1 MRHSSPGAVSLLLFV
16 VGLTAVGG
24 MPVPSANAWEFG
36 PGANVADAPTSIS
49 ASSAAAQKK
58 GSSAARA
65 TAVDYSLN
73 YSPVRR
79 YFVEFRARNAA
90 SYGHMYVMYGEAN
103 ERHEVVRSEIA
114 GFFPAGD
121 RRDCVNCSVYYW
133 TIGHVLPVPSEIG
146 ASDGDLEEQYVL
158 ARFRVWIDA
167 AQYKRLVAY
176 IKARK
181 ANRGPWNAFLN
192 NCVTFGRDV
201 AVFLNVK
208 MPLLASLSP
217 TVVTYP
223 QQLVEAMAKAN
234 GVYKD
239 QGALRDAASSL
250 PVKVSTQKAAADNA
264 EKATAEKA
272 AVEQAV
278 PAASSSRQE
287 EGKLE
292 ASALH

>member
-1 MRHSSPGAVSLLLFV
+1 MSHGLPSAVSPLLLIV
-16 VGLTAVGG
+16 CLTAAAGVQ
-24 MPVPSANAWEFG
+24 VPSAKAWEYG
-36 PGANVADAPTSIS
+36 PRANVAVTPTLTS
-49 ASSAAAQKK
+49 ASSTAAQKK

-103 ERHEVVRSEIA
+103 ERHEVVKSEIA

-239 QGALRDAASSL
+239 QGALRDAAGSL

-278 PAASSSRQE
+278 PAAS

-292 ASALH
+292 ANALH

>member
-16 VGLTAVGG
+16 VALTAVGA

-36 PGANVADAPTSIS
+36 PGANVADAPTSTS

-90 SYGHMYVMYGEAN
+90 SYGHMYVTYGEAN

-239 QGALRDAASSL
+239 QGALRDAAGSL
-250 PVKVSTQKAAADNA
+250 SVKVSTQKAAADNA

-278 PAASSSRQE
+278 PAASASRQE

>member
-1 MRHSSPGAVSLLLFV
+1 MGVWSRGQRGGRSYFDICLLCGSS
-16 VGLTAVGG
+16 
-24 MPVPSANAWEFG
+24 
-36 PGANVADAPTSIS
+36 
-49 ASSAAAQKK
+49 KK

-121 RRDCVNCSVYYW
+121 RRDCLNCSVYYW

-181 ANRGPWNAFLN
+181 ANRGPWNAVLN

-208 MPLLASLSP
+208 MPLMASLSP
-217 TVVTYP
+217 TVVMYP
-223 QQLVEAMAKAN
+223 QQLVEAMAQAN

-239 QGALRDAASSL
+239 QGALKDAAGSL
-250 PVKVSTQKAAADNA
+250 PVEVSTQKAAVDNA
-264 EKATAEKA
+264 KKATAEKA
-272 AVEQAV
+272 AVDQAV
-278 PAASSSRQE
+278 PAASSSGQE

-292 ASALH
+292 ASALRTDARV

>member
-1 MRHSSPGAVSLLLFV
+1 MRHSSPCAVSLLLFV
-16 VGLTAVGG
+16 VVLTAVGA

-36 PGANVADAPTSIS
+36 PGANVADAPTSTS

-90 SYGHMYVMYGEAN
+90 SYGHMYVTYGEAN

-239 QGALRDAASSL
+239 QGALRDAAGSL
-250 PVKVSTQKAAADNA
+250 SVKVSTQKAAADNA

-278 PAASSSRQE
+278 PAASASRQE

>member
-1 MRHSSPGAVSLLLFV
+1 MRHSSPWAVNLLLFV
-16 VGLTAVGG
+16 VGLAAVGG
-24 MPVPSANAWEFG
+24 VLLSSANAWEFG
-36 PGANVADAPTSIS
+36 PGANVADPPTSTS
-49 ASSAAAQKK
+49 ASSAAAQKR
-58 GSSAARA
+58 GSSAAQA
-65 TAVDYSLN
+65 TATNYSLN

-121 RRDCVNCSVYYW
+121 RRDCLNCSVYNW

-158 ARFRVWIDA
+158 ARFRIWIDA

-176 IKARK
+176 INARK

-208 MPLLASLSP
+208 MPLLAALP
-217 TVVTYP
+217 PAVVMYP
-223 QQLVEAMAKAN
+223 QQLVETIAQAN

-239 QGALRDAASSL
+239 QGPLKDAAGSL
-250 PVKVSTQKAAADNA
+250 PVNA
-264 EKATAEKA
+264 KKATAEKA
-272 AVEQAV
+272 A
-278 PAASSSRQE
+278 SSQE
-287 EGKLE
+287 DGKPE

>member
-1 MRHSSPGAVSLLLFV
+1 MRHSSPGAVCLLLFM

-24 MPVPSANAWEFG
+24 MLVSSANAWEFG
-36 PGANVADAPTSIS
+36 PGANVAGAPSSTS

-58 GSSAARA
+58 ASSAARA

-103 ERHEVVRSEIA
+103 ERHEVVRSAIA

-121 RRDCVNCSVYYW
+121 RRDCLNCSLYNW

-158 ARFRVWIDA
+158 ARFRVWVDA

-176 IKARK
+176 VNARK
-181 ANRGPWNAFLN
+181 ANRGPWNALLN

-208 MPLLASLSP
+208 MPLMASLSP
-217 TVVTYP
+217 TVVMYP
-223 QQLVEAMAKAN
+223 QQLVEAMAQAN

-239 QGALRDAASSL
+239 QGALKDAAGSL
-250 PVKVSTQKAAADNA
+250 PVEVSTQKAAADNA
-264 EKATAEKA
+264 KKATAEKA
-272 AVEQAV
+272 AVDQAV
-278 PAASSSRQE
+278 PAASSSSQE

>member
-1 MRHSSPGAVSLLLFV
+1 MVQGPMRQTLKKWDRRRPERRPSTTVS
-16 VGLTAVGG
+16 T
-24 MPVPSANAWEFG
+24 N
-36 PGANVADAPTSIS
+36 N
-49 ASSAAAQKK
+49 
-58 GSSAARA
+58 
-65 TAVDYSLN
+65 SLN

-103 ERHEVVRSEIA
+103 ERHEVVRSQIA

-121 RRDCVNCSVYYW
+121 RRDCLNCSVYYW
-133 TIGHVLPVPSEIG
+133 TIGHVVPVPSEIG

-176 IKARK
+176 INARK

-201 AVFLNVK
+201 AAFLNIK

-223 QQLVEAMAKAN
+223 QHLVEAMARAN
-234 GVYKD
+234 GVYND
-239 QGALRDAASSL
+239 QGALRDAAGSL
-250 PVKVSTQKAAADNA
+250 PVQVSAPKTQPAA
-264 EKATAEKA
+264 TTTEKA
-272 AVEQAV
+272 AVEQAA
-278 PAASSSRQE
+278 PAESSSGQE

-292 ASALH
+292 ANALH

>member
-1 MRHSSPGAVSLLLFV
+1 MRHSSPRAVSLLLFV
-16 VGLTAVGG
+16 AGLTAFGG
-24 MPVPSANAWEFG
+24 LPLCSANAWEFG
-36 PGANVADAPTSIS
+36 PGANVADAAP
-49 ASSAAAQKK
+49 AAAAQKK
-58 GSSAARA
+58 GSA

-90 SYGHMYVMYGEAN
+90 SYGHMYVMFGEAN

-121 RRDCVNCSVYYW
+121 RRDCLNCSLYNW

-167 AQYKRLVAY
+167 VQYKRLVAY

-181 ANRGPWNAFLN
+181 ANRGPWNAFVN

-208 MPLLASLSP
+208 MPLFASLP
-217 TVVTYP
+217 PAVVMYP
-223 QQLVEAMAKAN
+223 QQLVETMAQAN

-239 QGALRDAASSL
+239 QGPLKDAAGSL
-250 PVKVSTQKAAADNA
+250 PVEISTQKATADSA
-264 EKATAEKA
+264 KKAKAEKA

-278 PAASSSRQE
+278 PPSSGQG
-287 EGKLE
+287 EGKLQ

>member
-1 MRHSSPGAVSLLLFV
+1 MRRSSPGAVCVLLFV
-16 VGLTAVGG
+16 VCLTAVGG
-24 MPVPSANAWEFG
+24 MLVSSANAWEFG
-36 PGANVADAPTSIS
+36 PGANVADAPTSTS

-121 RRDCVNCSVYYW
+121 RRDCLNCSVYYW

-181 ANRGPWNAFLN
+181 ANRGPWNAVLN

-208 MPLLASLSP
+208 MPLMASLSP
-217 TVVTYP
+217 TVVMYP
-223 QQLVEAMAKAN
+223 QQLVEAMAQAN

-239 QGALRDAASSL
+239 QGALKDAAGSL
-250 PVKVSTQKAAADNA
+250 PVEVSTQKAAVDNA
-264 EKATAEKA
+264 KKATAEKA
-272 AVEQAV
+272 AVNQAV
-278 PAASSSRQE
+278 PAASSSGQE

>member
-1 MRHSSPGAVSLLLFV
+1 MRRSSPGAVCVLLFV
-16 VGLTAVGG
+16 VCLTAVGG
-24 MPVPSANAWEFG
+24 MLVSSANAWEFG
-36 PGANVADAPTSIS
+36 PGANVADAPTSTS

-121 RRDCVNCSVYYW
+121 RRDCLNCSVYYW

-181 ANRGPWNAFLN
+181 ANRGPWNAVLN

-208 MPLLASLSP
+208 MPLMASLSP
-217 TVVTYP
+217 TVVMYP
-223 QQLVEAMAKAN
+223 QQLVEAMAQAN

-239 QGALRDAASSL
+239 QGALKDAAGSL
-250 PVKVSTQKAAADNA
+250 PVEVSTQKAAADNA
-264 EKATAEKA
+264 KKATAEKA
-272 AVEQAV
+272 AVNQAV
-278 PAASSSRQE
+278 PAASSSGQE

>member
-1 MRHSSPGAVSLLLFV
+1 MRRSSPGAVCVLLFV
-16 VGLTAVGG
+16 VCLTAVGG
-24 MPVPSANAWEFG
+24 MLVSSANAWEFG
-36 PGANVADAPTSIS
+36 PGANVADAPTSTS

-121 RRDCVNCSVYYW
+121 RRDCLNCSVYYW

-181 ANRGPWNAFLN
+181 ANRGPWNAVLN

-208 MPLLASLSP
+208 MPLMASLSP
-217 TVVTYP
+217 TVVMYP
-223 QQLVEAMAKAN
+223 QQLVEAMALHLTTPAAPNAPHAN
-234 GVYKD
+234 LPHRARRLGRRCGVLGDKVFRRSARYSRQLLD
-239 QGALRDAASSL
+239 VRASPLRD
-250 PVKVSTQKAAADNA
+250 P
-264 EKATAEKA
+264 TA
-272 AVEQAV
+272 
-278 PAASSSRQE
+278 
-287 EGKLE
+287 
-292 ASALH
+292 

>member
-1 MRHSSPGAVSLLLFV
+1 MRRSSPGAVCVLLFV
-16 VGLTAVGG
+16 VCLTAVGG
-24 MPVPSANAWEFG
+24 MLVSSANAWEFG
-36 PGANVADAPTSIS
+36 PGANVADAPTSTS

-121 RRDCVNCSVYYW
+121 RRDCLNCSVYYW

-181 ANRGPWNAFLN
+181 ANRGPWNAVLN

-217 TVVTYP
+217 TVVMYP
-223 QQLVEAMAKAN
+223 QQLVEAMAQAN

-239 QGALRDAASSL
+239 QGALKDAAGSL
-250 PVKVSTQKAAADNA
+250 PVEVSTQKAAVDNA
-264 EKATAEKA
+264 KKATAEKA
-272 AVEQAV
+272 AVNQAV
-278 PAASSSRQE
+278 PAASSSGQE

>member
-1 MRHSSPGAVSLLLFV
+1 MKHGLPRAVKLLLFV
-16 VGLTAVGG
+16 LGLATASVQG
-24 MPVPSANAWEFG
+24 PSTRAWEY
-36 PGANVADAPTSIS
+36 GAGTNVT
-49 ASSAAAQKK
+49 AAQKK

-65 TAVDYSLN
+65 AAVGYGLN

-158 ARFRVWIDA
+158 ARFRVWIDG

-176 IKARK
+176 INARK

-223 QQLVEAMAKAN
+223 QQLVEGMAQAN

-239 QGALRDAASSL
+239 QGPLRDAPSSL
-250 PVKVSTQKAAADNA
+250 PVEVSASKAQPAAQNAAAGNA

-272 AVEQAV
+272 GAEQAA
-278 PAASSSRQE
+278 PAASSSSRRE
-287 EGKLE
+287 EGELE
-292 ASALH
+292 ANALH